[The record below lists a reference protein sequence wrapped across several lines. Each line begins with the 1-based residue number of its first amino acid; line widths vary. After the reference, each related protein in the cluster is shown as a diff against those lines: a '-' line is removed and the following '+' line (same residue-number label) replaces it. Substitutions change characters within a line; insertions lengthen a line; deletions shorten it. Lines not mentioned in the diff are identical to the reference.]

1 MAKKRMMAKQIQ
13 QKLDDMLIRETVMQR
28 AVHPEA
34 ALGADLYLSSA
45 PPSPTPCSPT
55 SLGQPL
61 LLKCCCAASYT
72 DGLREQC

>member
-13 QKLDDMLIRETVMQR
+13 QKLDDMLIRDTVMQR

-55 SLGQPL
+55 ISRSTPL
-61 LLKCCCAASYT
+61 AKMLLRC
-72 DGLREQC
+72 